1 MKRFSLAGMT
11 LAALAIAAL
20 AVGGCTSASPSSMD
34 TSKVWGYV
42 ASADKAQL
50 EVAENQDGVNELVVK
65 RVLAPSDAW
74 VVVHADMDGAPGKRV
89 GIAQVKSGESLDVK
103 VPLEGLTTPK
113 VIVAI
118 HADRGTAGEFDFD
131 MMNKEMSPDR
141 PYFVDEAELAKMVT
155 VRDFGVP
162 TTADQASIVASEQ
175 IDSTSTITMASVSAP
190 NDAWIVVHLEKD
202 GGPGQRVGLLHVPAG
217 ETSNAVV
224 TLDPVP
230 LTPNLL
236 VAVHTDAGDPGL
248 FNFDMEDKLNST
260 DQPFFVDGKELA
272 IKVRV
277 K

>member
-1 MKRFSLAGMT
+1 MKRFSLAGVT
-11 LAALAIAAL
+11 LAVLAIAAL
-20 AVGGCTSASPSSMD
+20 AVGGCTSSSTGSMD
-34 TSKVWGYV
+34 TAKVWGYV

-50 EVAENQDGVNELVVK
+50 EVAENQDGVTELVVK

-74 VVVHADMDGAPGKRV
+74 VVVHADMNGEPGMRV
-89 GIAQVKSGESLDVK
+89 GLAPVKRGESLDVK
-103 VPLEGLTTPK
+103 IPLEDLTTPN

-141 PYFVDEAELAKMVT
+141 PFFVDEAELAKMVT

-162 TTADQASIVASEQ
+162 TTAAQASIVASDQ
-175 IDSTSTITMASVSAP
+175 IESTSTITIDRVAAP

-202 GGPGQRVGLLHVPAG
+202 GGPGMRVGLLPIPSG

-236 VAVHTDAGDPGL
+236 VAVHTDAGEPGL

-260 DQPFFVDGKELA
+260 DQPFFVDGEELA
-272 IKVRV
+272 VKVRV

>member
-1 MKRFSLAGMT
+1 M
-11 LAALAIAAL
+11 
-20 AVGGCTSASPSSMD
+20 
-34 TSKVWGYV
+34 
-42 ASADKAQL
+42 
-50 EVAENQDGVNELVVK
+50 
-65 RVLAPSDAW
+65 
-74 VVVHADMDGAPGKRV
+74 
-89 GIAQVKSGESLDVK
+89 K

-113 VIVAI
+113 VIVAV

-162 TTADQASIVASEQ
+162 TTAGAGVHRRLRPDRLDEHHHHLARV
-175 IDSTSTITMASVSAP
+175 AP

-202 GGPGQRVGLLHVPAG
+202 GGPGQRVGLKHINSG
-217 ETSNAVV
+217 ETSDTVV
-224 TLDPVP
+224 KLDPVP

-248 FNFDMEDKLNST
+248 FNFDMDDKLNSA